1 MATRQQIDSQITL
14 LTRRVNE
21 ITTLISTINEIIGAP
36 PYGYTDAGEAVFQY
50 FSQEIGFQDLQG
62 DLTSLTNEQE
72 GLEKQIA
79 DLSNDRNLASADITN
94 NFNTGS
100 GNYRTSSKGGTVS
113 DLLGAKRPPYT
124 PKVVPPSG
132 PGNYQYTPE
141 PIPTQT
147 VLRDYRHAARIFV
160 DDQYR
165 LSPKYGF
172 LFYVEFDFN
181 PLITNIS
188 DQTLQYKGLG
198 QGNVPA
204 RELGMLVKSATLP
217 KFTIDTKTYNA
228 YNRKNIV
235 QNSIKYDPVQISFH
249 DDQSDN
255 VRNFW
260 YDYYS
265 FFFRDP
271 DYADATYNTPHKYAS
286 RASFDWGYSPRRPS
300 VGANLTGQ
308 QAYPY
313 QYIQAIRIYSLYQKN
328 FSEYQLVNPTITAFK
343 HGDHVNGE
351 TSLLSHEMTIQYE
364 TVKYLT
370 GYVTKNNV
378 GGFVDLHYDN
388 NPSPLGNYHGGPG
401 KVPNRMGGYADIPD
415 QITDLAGI
423 SPLYT
428 DAPFQG
434 PPGVATSGQTSVF
447 GRLFGTGTSL
457 SAGVGGTNA
466 GGFSVPSLG
475 SLTQGI
481 TNAAQVQQ
489 QIQAQA
495 ANIVGGVVSSAANG
509 LIGGLA
515 AGLGQ
520 NGGATINLIAAA
532 IQNPQAALATVT
544 NMAATYAMQQ
554 VGSYVTELTQPLI
567 NTASGWIKDQVGD
580 LVGDISKVFGDIG
593 GEVSARIYES
603 AGGGLGFTGEF
614 P

>member
-1 MATRQQIDSQITL
+1 MSINKF
-14 LTRRVNE
+14 LTPAGD
-21 ITTLISTINEIIGAP
+21 TII
-36 PYGYTDAGEAVFQY
+36 
-50 FSQEIGFQDLQG
+50 
-62 DLTSLTNEQE
+62 
-72 GLEKQIA
+72 
-79 DLSNDRNLASADITN
+79 
-94 NFNTGS
+94 
-100 GNYRTSSKGGTVS
+100 
-113 DLLGAKRPPYT
+113 
-124 PKVVPPSG
+124 
-132 PGNYQYTPE
+132 
-141 PIPTQT
+141 
-147 VLRDYRHAARIFV
+147 RDYRHAARIFH
-160 DDQYR
+160 DDNFR

-188 DQTLQYKGLG
+188 DQTLQYKGTG
-198 QGNVPA
+198 KGNAPA

-217 KFTIDTKTYNA
+217 KFTIDTKTHNA

-286 RASFDWGYSPRRPS
+286 RPSFDWGYSPRRPS

-370 GYVTKNNV
+370 GYTTANNA

-388 NPSPLGNYHGGPG
+388 TPSPIAPADGTDLVDNGQ
-401 KVPNRMGGYADIPD
+401 GGYNRAPD

-428 DAPFQG
+428 DAPFQNFG
-434 PPGVATSGQTSVF
+434 AVPLGGATSGQTSVF

-495 ANIVGGVVSSAANG
+495 SNIVGGVVSSAANG

-520 NGGATINLIAAA
+520 NGGATINLIASV

-554 VGSYVTELTQPLI
+554 VGAYVTELTQPAI
-567 NTASGWIKDQVGD
+567 DFASGWIKDQVSD
-580 LVGDISKVFGDIG
+580 LVGDIA
-593 GEVSARIYES
+593 GEAKALLYE
-603 AGGGLGFTGEF
+603 ATRDAATLDFWG
-614 P
+614 

>member
-1 MATRQQIDSQITL
+1 MSINKF
-14 LTRRVNE
+14 LT
-21 ITTLISTINEIIGAP
+21 P
-36 PYGYTDAGEAVFQY
+36 AGE
-50 FSQEIGFQDLQG
+50 
-62 DLTSLTNEQE
+62 
-72 GLEKQIA
+72 
-79 DLSNDRNLASADITN
+79 
-94 NFNTGS
+94 
-100 GNYRTSSKGGTVS
+100 TV
-113 DLLGAKRPPYT
+113 
-124 PKVVPPSG
+124 
-132 PGNYQYTPE
+132 
-141 PIPTQT
+141 I
-147 VLRDYRHAARIFV
+147 RDYRHAARIFT
-160 DDQYR
+160 DDNFR

-188 DQTLQYKGLG
+188 DQTLQYKSMGS
-198 QGNVPA
+198 GNSPA

-217 KFTIDTKTYNA
+217 KFTIDTKTHNA

-286 RASFDWGYSPRRPS
+286 RPSFDWGYSPRRPT
-300 VGANLTGQ
+300 VGTNLNGQ
-308 QAYPY
+308 QAY

-370 GYVTKNNV
+370 GYTTANNA

-388 NPSPLGNYHGGPG
+388 TPSPIAPSEGTDLVDNGQ
-401 KVPNRMGGYADIPD
+401 GGYSRAPD

-428 DAPFQG
+428 DATSVIG
-434 PPGVATSGQTSVF
+434 AVLPGGTSVQTSVF
-447 GRLFGTGTSL
+447 GRLFGTGTAVA
-457 SAGVGGTNA
+457 AGVGGVNA

-481 TNAAQVQQ
+481 TNAAQIQQ

-495 ANIVGGVVSSAANG
+495 SNIVGGVVSSAANG

-520 NGGATINLIAAA
+520 NGGAAINLIASA

-554 VGSYVTELTQPLI
+554 VGSYVTELTQPAI
-567 NTASGWIKDQVGD
+567 DFASGWIKDQVGE
-580 LVGDISKVFGDIG
+580 LVGDIA
-593 GEVSARIYES
+593 GEAKALLYE
-603 AGGGLGFTGEF
+603 ATRDAATLDFWG
-614 P
+614 

>member
-1 MATRQQIDSQITL
+1 MSINKHLSSSQ
-14 LTRRVNE
+14 VNYPN
-21 ITTLISTINEIIGAP
+21 T
-36 PYGYTDAGEAVFQY
+36 V
-50 FSQEIGFQDLQG
+50 
-62 DLTSLTNEQE
+62 TNPRGQM
-72 GLEKQIA
+72 
-79 DLSNDRNLASADITN
+79 
-94 NFNTGS
+94 
-100 GNYRTSSKGGTVS
+100 Y
-113 DLLGAKRPPYT
+113 
-124 PKVVPPSG
+124 
-132 PGNYQYTPE
+132 
-141 PIPTQT
+141 
-147 VLRDYRHAARIFV
+147 DYRHAARIFT
-160 DDQYR
+160 DDNFR

-188 DQTLQYKGLG
+188 DQTLQYKSMGS
-198 QGNVPA
+198 GNAPA

-217 KFTIDTKTYNA
+217 KFTIDTKTHNA

-286 RASFDWGYSPRRPS
+286 RPSFDWGYSPRRPT
-300 VGANLTGQ
+300 VGTNLNGQ
-308 QAYPY
+308 QAY

-370 GYVTKNNV
+370 GYTTANNA
-378 GGFVDLHYDN
+378 GGFIDLHYDKM
-388 NPSPLGNYHGGPG
+388 PSPIAPRDGTDLVDNGQ
-401 KVPNRMGGYADIPD
+401 GGYNRAPD

-428 DAPFQG
+428 DATAPINFG
-434 PPGVATSGQTSVF
+434 AGTTSAQPSVF
-447 GRLFGTGTSL
+447 GRLFGTGTSI
-457 SAGVGGTNA
+457 SAGVGGVNA

-481 TNAAQVQQ
+481 TSAAQIQQ

-495 ANIVGGVVSSAANG
+495 SNIVGGVVSSAANG

-515 AGLGQ
+515 AGLGP
-520 NGGATINLIAAA
+520 NGGATINLIASA

-567 NTASGWIKDQVGD
+567 DQASGFIKDQVGSV
-580 LVGDISKVFGDIG
+580 VGDISIAFGDFARDIAN
-593 GEVSARIYES
+593 EFSASFSTDALAERVTNLI
-603 AGGGLGFTGEF
+603 
-614 P
+614 

>member
-1 MATRQQIDSQITL
+1 MSINKF
-14 LTRRVNE
+14 LTPARE
-21 ITTLISTINEIIGAP
+21 
-36 PYGYTDAGEAVFQY
+36 
-50 FSQEIGFQDLQG
+50 
-62 DLTSLTNEQE
+62 
-72 GLEKQIA
+72 
-79 DLSNDRNLASADITN
+79 
-94 NFNTGS
+94 
-100 GNYRTSSKGGTVS
+100 TV
-113 DLLGAKRPPYT
+113 
-124 PKVVPPSG
+124 
-132 PGNYQYTPE
+132 
-141 PIPTQT
+141 I
-147 VLRDYRHAARIFV
+147 RDYRHAARIFT
-160 DDQYR
+160 DDNFR

-188 DQTLQYKGLG
+188 DQSLQYKGTG
-198 QGNVPA
+198 KGNAPA

-217 KFTIDTKTYNA
+217 KFTIDTKTHNA

-286 RASFDWGYSPRRPS
+286 RPSFDWGYSPRRPT
-300 VGANLTGQ
+300 VGTNLNGQ
-308 QAYPY
+308 QAY

-370 GYVTKNNV
+370 GYTTANNA
-378 GGFVDLHYDN
+378 GGFVDLHYDAT
-388 NPSPLGNYHGGPG
+388 PSPIAPQDGTDLVDNGQ
-401 KVPNRMGGYADIPD
+401 GGYNRAPD

-428 DAPFQG
+428 DATSVIGAIQ
-434 PPGVATSGQTSVF
+434 PGGTSAQTSVF
-447 GRLFGTGTSL
+447 GRLFSTGTAVA
-457 SAGVGGTNA
+457 AGVGGTNA

-481 TNAAQVQQ
+481 TNAAQIQQ

-495 ANIVGGVVSSAANG
+495 SNIVGGVVSSAANG

-520 NGGATINLIAAA
+520 NGGATINLIASV
-532 IQNPQAALATVT
+532 IQNPSAALATVT

-554 VGSYVTELTQPLI
+554 VGAYVTELTQPAI
-567 NTASGWIKDQVGD
+567 DFASGWIKDQVSD
-580 LVGDISKVFGDIG
+580 LVGDIA
-593 GEVSARIYES
+593 GEAKALLYE
-603 AGGGLGFTGEF
+603 ATRDAATLDFWG
-614 P
+614 

>member
-1 MATRQQIDSQITL
+1 MSINKY
-14 LTRRVNE
+14 LTPARE
-21 ITTLISTINEIIGAP
+21 
-36 PYGYTDAGEAVFQY
+36 
-50 FSQEIGFQDLQG
+50 
-62 DLTSLTNEQE
+62 
-72 GLEKQIA
+72 
-79 DLSNDRNLASADITN
+79 
-94 NFNTGS
+94 
-100 GNYRTSSKGGTVS
+100 TV
-113 DLLGAKRPPYT
+113 
-124 PKVVPPSG
+124 
-132 PGNYQYTPE
+132 
-141 PIPTQT
+141 I
-147 VLRDYRHAARIFV
+147 RDYRHAARIFT
-160 DDQYR
+160 DDNFR

-188 DQTLQYKGLG
+188 DQSLQYKGTG
-198 QGNVPA
+198 KGNAPA

-217 KFTIDTKTYNA
+217 KFTIDTKTHNA

-286 RASFDWGYSPRRPS
+286 RPSFDWGYSPRRPS
-300 VGANLTGQ
+300 VGTNLNGQ
-308 QAYPY
+308 QAY

-370 GYVTKNNV
+370 GYTTPNNA
-378 GGFVDLHYDN
+378 GGFVDLHYDKM
-388 NPSPLGNYHGGPG
+388 PSPLTGSLGTNIIPDGRGGFTQ
-401 KVPNRMGGYADIPD
+401 APD

-428 DAPFQG
+428 DATAPINFG
-434 PPGVATSGQTSVF
+434 AGTTSAQPSVF

-495 ANIVGGVVSSAANG
+495 SNIVGGVVSSAANG

-567 NTASGWIKDQVGD
+567 NTASGWIKDEVGS
-580 LVGDISKVFGDIG
+580 LVGDISTAFGDLTRDIAN
-593 GEVSARIYES
+593 EFSASYSTAALSEAS
-603 AGGGLGFTGEF
+603 FGGLF
-614 P
+614 

>member
-1 MATRQQIDSQITL
+1 MATKQQLDSQITL

-21 ITTLISTINEIIGAP
+21 IATLISTINVIVNSP
-36 PYGYTDAGEAVFQY
+36 PYGETVDGEKVFQY
-50 FSQEIGFQDLQG
+50 EDREIGFQDLQR
-62 DLTSLTNEQE
+62 DLQSLTAE
-72 GLEKQIA
+72 GDELAKQIA
-79 DLSNDRNLASADITN
+79 DLNNNRNLASADITN
-94 NFNTGS
+94 NFNI
-100 GNYRTSSKGGTVS
+100 NPGGTVS
-113 DLLGAKRPPYT
+113 ALGATAPYT

-132 PGNYQYTPE
+132 PGDHRYTPK

-147 VLRDYRHAARIFV
+147 ILRDYRHAARIFV

-188 DQTLQYKGLG
+188 DQTLQYKNMGS
-198 QGNVPA
+198 GNTPA

-217 KFTIDTKTYNA
+217 KFTIDTKTHNA

-286 RASFDWGYSPRRPS
+286 RPSFDWGYSPRRPT
-300 VGANLTGQ
+300 VGTNLNGQ
-308 QAYPY
+308 QAY
-313 QYIQAIRIYSLYQKN
+313 QYIQAIRIYSLYQKQ

-370 GYVTKNNV
+370 GYVTKNNA
-378 GGFVDLHYDN
+378 GGFVDLHYDPK
-388 NPSPLGNYHGGPG
+388 PSPLGSYNGGPD
-401 KVPNRMGGYADIPD
+401 KVANGMGGYADIPD

-428 DAPFQG
+428 DATAPINFG
-434 PPGVATSGQTSVF
+434 AGTTSAQTSVF
-447 GRLFGTGTSL
+447 GRLFGTSTSL

-481 TNAAQVQQ
+481 TSAAQTQQ

-495 ANIVGGVVSSAANG
+495 SNIVGGVVSSAANG

-520 NGGATINLIAAA
+520 NGGATINLIASV

-567 NTASGWIKDQVGD
+567 DTASGWLKDQVGD
-580 LVGDISKVFGDIG
+580 GVQYLTNQFYDAFGD
-593 GEVSARIYES
+593 A
-603 AGGGLGFTGEF
+603 TGALSMDAIMNSGTSLDW
-614 P
+614 

>member
-1 MATRQQIDSQITL
+1 MSINKFLNPA
-14 LTRRVNE
+14 NE
-21 ITTLISTINEIIGAP
+21 
-36 PYGYTDAGEAVFQY
+36 
-50 FSQEIGFQDLQG
+50 
-62 DLTSLTNEQE
+62 
-72 GLEKQIA
+72 
-79 DLSNDRNLASADITN
+79 
-94 NFNTGS
+94 
-100 GNYRTSSKGGTVS
+100 TV
-113 DLLGAKRPPYT
+113 
-124 PKVVPPSG
+124 
-132 PGNYQYTPE
+132 
-141 PIPTQT
+141 I
-147 VLRDYRHAARIFV
+147 RDYRHAARIFT
-160 DDQYR
+160 DDNFR

-188 DQTLQYKGLG
+188 DQTLQYRGTGKG
-198 QGNVPA
+198 NAPA

-217 KFTIDTKTYNA
+217 KFTIDTKTHNA

-235 QNSIKYDPVQISFH
+235 QNSIKYDPVQIAFH

-286 RASFDWGYSPRRPS
+286 RPSFDWGYSPRRPT
-300 VGANLTGQ
+300 VGTNLNGQ
-308 QAYPY
+308 QAY

-343 HGDHVNGE
+343 HGDHANGE
-351 TSLLSHEMTIQYE
+351 TTLLSHEMTIQYE

-378 GGFVDLHYDN
+378 GGFIDLHYDST
-388 NPSPLGNYHGGPG
+388 PSPIAPTEGTDLVDNGQ
-401 KVPNRMGGYADIPD
+401 GGYNRAPD

-428 DAPFQG
+428 DA
-434 PPGVATSGQTSVF
+434 TSPINFGAGTTSAQPSVF

-457 SAGVGGTNA
+457 SAGVGGLNA

-495 ANIVGGVVSSAANG
+495 SNIVGGVVSSAANG
-509 LIGGLA
+509 LIGGLS
-515 AGLGQ
+515 AGLGP
-520 NGGATINLIAAA
+520 NGGAAVSLIAAA

-567 NTASGWIKDQVGD
+567 NEASGWIKDQVGE
-580 LVGDISKVFGDIG
+580 LVGDISSAFSDIG
-593 GEVSARIYES
+593 SEISASFYEATFDS
-603 AGGGLGFTGEF
+603 VGYSDLF
-614 P
+614 

>member
-1 MATRQQIDSQITL
+1 MSI
-14 LTRRVNE
+14 
-21 ITTLISTINEIIGAP
+21 
-36 PYGYTDAGEAVFQY
+36 
-50 FSQEIGFQDLQG
+50 
-62 DLTSLTNEQE
+62 
-72 GLEKQIA
+72 
-79 DLSNDRNLASADITN
+79 N
-94 NFNTGS
+94 NFLTPT
-100 GNYRTSSKGGTVS
+100 RETV
-113 DLLGAKRPPYT
+113 
-124 PKVVPPSG
+124 V
-132 PGNYQYTPE
+132 
-141 PIPTQT
+141 
-147 VLRDYRHAARIFV
+147 RDYRHAARIFT
-160 DDQYR
+160 DDNFR

-188 DQTLQYKGLG
+188 DQTLQYKGTG
-198 QGNVPA
+198 KGNAPA

-217 KFTIDTKTYNA
+217 KFTIDTKTHNA

-271 DYADATYNTPHKYAS
+271 DYADATYNTAHKYAS
-286 RASFDWGYSPRRPS
+286 RPSFDWGYSPRRPT
-300 VGANLTGQ
+300 VGTNLNGQ
-308 QAYPY
+308 QAY

-351 TSLLSHEMTIQYE
+351 TTLLSHEMTIQYE

-370 GYVTKNNV
+370 GYTTTNNA
-378 GGFVDLHYDN
+378 GGFIDLHYDN
-388 NPSPLGNYHGGPG
+388 TPSPIAPQDGTDLVDNGQ
-401 KVPNRMGGYADIPD
+401 GGYDRAPD

-428 DAPFQG
+428 DA
-434 PPGVATSGQTSVF
+434 TSPINFGAGTTSAQTSVF
-447 GRLFGTGTSL
+447 GRLFGTGTAL
-457 SAGVGGTNA
+457 SAGVGGVNA

-481 TNAAQVQQ
+481 TNAAQIQQ

-495 ANIVGGVVSSAANG
+495 SNIVGGVVSSAANG

-515 AGLGQ
+515 AGLGP
-520 NGGATINLIAAA
+520 NGGATVNLIAAA

-580 LVGDISKVFGDIG
+580 LVGDISSAFGDIG
-593 GEVSARIYES
+593 RDLTINADFLLNAPEGMSFDTFA
-603 AGGGLGFTGEF
+603 TGYFE
-614 P
+614 